1 MQKERRR
8 NEEQA
13 ERSLL
18 GVLMIKRNKYLVYPN
33 NEHLFFLY
41 LYRTINKIMDK
52 LNKNLNLTLSEARTI
67 YLAVQ
72 RMGEQLEKDIL
83 KRQQNPG
90 FQRNEEMA
98 KLRSLHEL
106 NSKLNRFINEFLIA
120 AEE

>member
-1 MQKERRR
+1 
-8 NEEQA
+8 
-13 ERSLL
+13 
-18 GVLMIKRNKYLVYPN
+18 
-33 NEHLFFLY
+33 
-41 LYRTINKIMDK
+41 MDK
-52 LNKNLNLTLSEARTI
+52 LNKNLNLTLPEARTI